1 MKDLRAIFRVAERQL
16 GKALRVALFTVL
28 APQFAFAQ
36 TSSSGGTP
44 FSGLQT
50 TLQNIVATLNVAGV
64 AVITIAVAWAGYR
77 MIFQHTRWA
86 DIAMIVLGAVLVGF
100 AGIIA
105 QWLI

>member
-1 MKDLRAIFRVAERQL
+1 MKDAKKNSRAIERQL
-16 GKALRVALFTVL
+16 GQALAVVSGMLLGAGS
-28 APQFAFAQ
+28 AFAQ
-36 TSSSGGTP
+36 TSGTP